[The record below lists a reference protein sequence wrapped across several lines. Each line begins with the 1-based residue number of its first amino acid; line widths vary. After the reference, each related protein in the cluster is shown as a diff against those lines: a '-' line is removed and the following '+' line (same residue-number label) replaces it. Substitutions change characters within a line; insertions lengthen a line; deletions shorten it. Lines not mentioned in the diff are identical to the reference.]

1 MRVSLRLGEAE
12 AKVKQLQMSHAR
24 KDTVIDGL
32 RGKLEE
38 ACATAASEAVSEEH
52 ERAMELSKRLRREI
66 ARKEEMLKAH
76 DGRLEALRDELDAGR
91 EAVAAAEKSRER
103 AWALA
108 GSEATA
114 LRKRSVAMLS
124 GVRSLAARLLR
135 LSAAVGHTVG
145 AASRADH
152 PTAGPVETGIAE
164 LVDMEP
170 DEVADLLGADDKA
183 TAGGGDGG
191 DSSGGESSS
200 PLPRV
205 GRAASPASFAA
216 IVSAMDAKANELELA
231 LSFPDEDSKRASA
244 AATSSPGA
252 SGSRGDKPA
261 AAGAASSSPAAAKTG
276 GIGMLSA
283 TDRWRDEALRFI
295 VEAAEAEAEH
305 AEAAL
310 KAAVPAMH
318 EWWIQ
323 IFSAGGVAPPADGR
337 KGTHARHTEGR
348 ASSRKRDEA
357 ARKGDLAGVRDAWPM
372 GREGEM
378 GSRGMRAR
386 LAGAAALLAS
396 DDEEY

>member
-1 MRVSLRLGEAE
+1 MA
-12 AKVKQLQMSHAR
+12 HAR

-38 ACATAASEAVSEEH
+38 ACAAAASEAVSEEH

-66 ARKEEMLKAH
+66 ARKDEMLKAH

-91 EAVAAAEKSRER
+91 VAVAAAEKSRER

-170 DEVADLLGADDKA
+170 DEVADLLGADDKGS
-183 TAGGGDGG
+183 GGGG
-191 DSSGGESSS
+191 GGESSLS
-200 PLPRV
+200 PPPRV

-252 SGSRGDKPA
+252 DRTGGRGDA
-261 AAGAASSSPAAAKTG
+261 AEGSGGKRGGQGQGSDEPSASASSSAAAAAAKTG
-276 GIGMLSA
+276 GIGMPSP

-323 IFSAGGVAPPADGR
+323 VMSAGGVAPPADGR
-337 KGTHARHTEGR
+337 KGKHARHTEGR

-357 ARKGDLAGVRDAWPM
+357 ARKGDIAGVRDSWPM

-378 GSRGMRAR
+378 GSRGMRAK

-396 DDEEY
+396 NDED

>member
-1 MRVSLRLGEAE
+1 MGEAE
-12 AKVKQLQMSHAR
+12 AKLKQLQMSHAR
-24 KDTVIDGL
+24 KDTVIDSL

-38 ACATAASEAVSEEH
+38 ACAAAASEAVSEEH

-66 ARKEEMLKAH
+66 ARKDEHLKAH
-76 DGRLEALRDELDAGR
+76 EGRVEALRAELDAGR
-91 EAVAAAEKSRER
+91 EAIAAAEKSRER

-183 TAGGGDGG
+183 AAG
-191 DSSGGESSS
+191 SSASA
-200 PLPRV
+200 PPPPPRA
-205 GRAASPASFAA
+205 GRATSPASFAA
-216 IVSAMDAKANELELA
+216 VASAMDAKANELELA
-231 LSFPDEDSKRASA
+231 LSFPDEDSRRASA
-244 AATSSPGA
+244 AAASSPGGAANRFGGEGGESAGGGKPSSPGA
-252 SGSRGDKPA
+252 A
-261 AAGAASSSPAAAKTG
+261 TSSSGKTG
-276 GIGMLSA
+276 GGGASSA
-283 TDRWRDEALRFI
+283 TTDKWRDEALRFI

-323 IFSAGGVAPPADGR
+323 VMSAGGVAPPADGR
-337 KGTHARHTEGR
+337 RGKHSRHTEGR
-348 ASSRKRDEA
+348 ASSRRRDEA
-357 ARKGDLAGVRDAWPM
+357 MRKGDIAGVRDAWPM
-372 GREGEM
+372 GREGQM
-378 GSRGMRAR
+378 GSKGMRAR

-396 DDEEY
+396 DDDDV

>member
-1 MRVSLRLGEAE
+1 M
-12 AKVKQLQMSHAR
+12 KQLQMSHAR
-24 KDTVIDGL
+24 KDTVIDSL

-38 ACATAASEAVSEEH
+38 ACAAAAAEAVSEEH

-66 ARKEEMLKAH
+66 ARKDEMLKAH
-76 DGRLEALRDELDAGR
+76 EGRVEALREELDAGR
-91 EAVAAAEKSRER
+91 EAIAAAEKSRER

-170 DEVADLLGADDKA
+170 DEVADLLGADNKA
-183 TAGGGDGG
+183 AA
-191 DSSGGESSS
+191 GESSS
-200 PLPRV
+200 LPPPPRG

-244 AATSSPGA
+244 AAVSSPGGVANRFGGGGESAGGGGGKPSSPGA
-252 SGSRGDKPA
+252 A
-261 AAGAASSSPAAAKTG
+261 TSSSAKTG
-276 GIGMLSA
+276 GIGMPSA

-323 IFSAGGVAPPADGR
+323 VMSAGGVAPPADGR
-337 KGTHARHTEGR
+337 RGKHSRHTEGR

-357 ARKGDLAGVRDAWPM
+357 MRKGNLAGLKDAWPM

-386 LAGAAALLAS
+386 LAGAAALLTS
-396 DDEEY
+396 DDDEI